1 MDQRNMLH
9 ILLMI
14 ARKIITIN
22 WMQPSPPRKAQW
34 IQKVKQVHTMENM
47 TAILQLKVPLFIK
60 KMDPCHFGPKFKII
74 ILIYCVICN
83 DL

>member
-1 MDQRNMLH
+1 MLH

-22 WMQPSPPRKAQW
+22 WMQPSPPTKAQW

-47 TAILQLKVPLFIK
+47 SAFLQLKVPLFIRRWT
-60 KMDPCHFGPKFKII
+60 PV
-74 ILIYCVICN
+74 ILGLN
-83 DL
+83 LK